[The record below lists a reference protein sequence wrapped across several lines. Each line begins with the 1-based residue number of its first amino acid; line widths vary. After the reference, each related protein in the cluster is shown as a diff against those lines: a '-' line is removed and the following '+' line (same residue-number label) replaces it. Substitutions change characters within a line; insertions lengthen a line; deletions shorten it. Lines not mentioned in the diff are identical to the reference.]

1 MSIDAT
7 RSTWKLQEITAIQK
21 IILLSLA
28 DRAGENGECW
38 PSIKRIMADTN
49 LERRAVID
57 NRNILMEKGY
67 IVYTGEYKGRSGQ
80 IPVMRLTYINNRE
93 EPTTKYDESFTSACD
108 APVNISIKCTS
119 ASSAPVPVHLTHQS
133 PVHLAHPESKR
144 IEPIKEPNI
153 SCTQSRTISSF
164 ESFWKLYPSRKAKK
178 KCQEIWKRRKLD
190 DIGDYIIEKLEHQ
203 LKNDKQYKDGIYIP
217 NPSTYLNQ
225 DRWEDEV
232 TSAQETIKAKQKLD
246 DAKKQAE
253 LEKISQ
259 QRAEYEA
266 NKYNQQKEDAKIY
279 RAIQKAALNGKSE
292 FQPTKKLLDI
302 LKN

>member
-7 RSTWKLQEITAIQK
+7 RSTWKLQHITAPQK
-21 IILLSLA
+21 ILLLALA
-28 DRAGENGECW
+28 DRADENCECW
-38 PSIKRIMADTN
+38 PSIPRLELDTCLDRKTIISN
-49 LERRAVID
+49 RQILID
-57 NRNILMEKGY
+57 KGLLK
-67 IVYTGEYKGRSGQ
+67 YTGELKGRQKQ
-80 IPVMRLTYINNRE
+80 IPVMKLLYVNKREDEMGINNDDDFDSAILTSPKIGTSPKITIGTSPKNGIGTSPKNGTQNLKE
-93 EPTTKYDESFTSACD
+93 EPTK
-108 APVNISIKCTS
+108 K
-119 ASSAPVPVHLTHQS
+119 
-133 PVHLAHPESKR
+133 
-144 IEPIKEPNI
+144 PNI
-153 SCTQSRTISSF
+153 SCTQSRTFSSF
-164 ESFWKLYPSRKAKK
+164 ESFWKLYPSKKAKK

-232 TSAQETIKAKQKLD
+232 ASAQETIKARQKLD